1 MLFPPETWWLIA
13 ITDQDPDNGELHG
26 PEITVHHGF
35 VREDLMEIFKKVG
48 FTTIQNDEFDHIA
61 TVSTKIFTKEKDRHE
76 LMLNIV
82 VEFIIDSR
90 SNDF

>member
-13 ITDQDPDNGELHG
+13 IADLDSDNGELHG

-48 FTTIQNDEFDHIA
+48 FITIQNDEFDHIVGSKYRW
-61 TVSTKIFTKEKDRHE
+61 VSTEPKFVKLK
-76 LMLNIV
+76 V
-82 VEFIIDSR
+82 SA
-90 SNDF
+90 DF